1 MDQGVNGVIFQK
13 KKKEKRSVDRTHV
26 DGAVLAVVVVA

>member
-1 MDQGVNGVIFQK
+1 MEVYAK
-13 KKKEKRSVDRTHV
+13 KEKEKRSVDGTHV

>member
-1 MDQGVNGVIFQK
+1 MHWLASTYAK
-13 KKKEKRSVDRTHV
+13 KEKEKRSVDGTHV